1 MNARKDPSLVSHIWL
16 ASGWIAGSGR
26 VKVPLR
32 YFETAT
38 LALRSVKCRLHSIQF
53 PSPRSRINVEGQDGS
68 ATRHSVKVILL
79 GPWVALEGV
88 LVFAAVG
95 AFAPVP
101 PELPEGV
108 GVVPEGGGLLLPG
121 FAGETP
127 VPDDMIKEDFWG

>member
-1 MNARKDPSLVSHIWL
+1 MNACKDPSFISHIWL
-16 ASGWIAGSGR
+16 ASGRIAGSGR

-38 LALRSVKCRLHSIQF
+38 LALRSVKRRLHSIQF

-68 ATRHSVKVILL
+68 ATRRSVKVIL
-79 GPWVALEGV
+79 PWVALEEVVVFVAVG
-88 LVFAAVG
+88 VFAAVG

-101 PELPEGV
+101 
-108 GVVPEGGGLLLPG
+108 PEGGGLLLPG

-127 VPDDMIKEDFWG
+127 VPDDMIKEDFWEKRVR